1 MTNTALVEAFVEAV
15 CRNQK
20 NEIMTFFTDDI
31 IYHNIP
37 MQPCHGKEAAWNELA
52 MIQEQAT
59 EIVWD
64 ILSIAENKSGQ
75 VLTERSDR
83 FLVNG
88 KWIEFKVM
96 GVFEFEGGKISA
108 WRDYFDLQQG
118 LSQLA

>member
-1 MTNTALVEAFVEAV
+1 MSHIPIVEAFVEAV
-15 CRNQK
+15 CRNHK
-20 NEIMTFFTDDI
+20 DEILAFFADDI

-52 MIQEQAT
+52 MIQDRAT
-59 EIVWD
+59 GIVWD
-64 ILSIAENKSGQ
+64 IISIAENPQGQ

-83 FLVNG
+83 FLVND